1 MRYSTDEFSGITS
14 ILKIDLK
21 LFAIVMIIVFLG
33 MITLFS
39 VSSGDSSLM
48 LKQGIRILIGLVAM
62 ILLAQIH
69 PDNFKL
75 FSPMLYFGGIFLLV
89 LTIFFGV
96 GKSADRW
103 LDLYFFCLLYTSDAA
118 DED

>member
-1 MRYSTDEFSGITS
+1 MRYSTDEFSGISS

-75 FSPMLYFGGIFLLV
+75 FSPVLYFGAV
-89 LTIFFGV
+89 SYTHLT
-96 GKSADRW
+96 
-103 LDLYFFCLLYTSDAA
+103 LPTSQYV
-118 DED
+118 

>member
-21 LFAIVMIIVFLG
+21 LFAIVMIIVFHG

-48 LKQGIRILIGLVAM
+48 LRQGIRILIGLVAM

-75 FSPMLYFGGIFLLV
+75 FSPMLYFWRDFL
-89 LTIFFGV
+89 I
-96 GKSADRW
+96 SSD
-103 LDLYFFCLLYTSDAA
+103 YFFWCR
-118 DED
+118 

>member
-1 MRYSTDEFSGITS
+1 MKYSVNEFSGISS

-48 LKQGIRILIGLVAM
+48 LKQG
-62 ILLAQIH
+62 
-69 PDNFKL
+69 
-75 FSPMLYFGGIFLLV
+75 
-89 LTIFFGV
+89 
-96 GKSADRW
+96 
-103 LDLYFFCLLYTSDAA
+103 
-118 DED
+118 